1 MKYNLFTFL
10 ILLFSTSILFY
21 SCEKELLGCTD
32 PTASNY
38 NDLAN
43 TDDGSC
49 IEPVLGCT
57 DLNAMN
63 YESLASSDDGTCIYA
78 YDLALG
84 DWDINT
90 ECDDLT
96 ISILGLGDI
105 PVPLNDV
112 FPESIEIFAEGEGV
126 ISMDINGEPI
136 LADVSAD
143 GTVVFAGYHGS
154 FGKVIRIRHS
164 FGIMT
169 TYGHLAKINIKRGDI
184 VNEGQIIG
192 KMGRTGRVNGAH
204 LHYEISVNGK
214 SQNPKTFST
223 F

>member
-1 MKYNLFTFL
+1 MKHNLFSLL
-10 ILLFSTSILFY
+10 ILLFSISVLFS

-63 YESLASSDDGTCIYA
+63 YESLASSDDGTCVYA

-84 DWDINT
+84 IWDINT

-136 LADVSAD
+136 LADVSVD
-143 GTVVFAGYHGS
+143 GTVTIQDGQQITTDTGIPTVGEVDVDITGSGLIQSSTSGILTLFLSFEIPLAGTQS
-154 FGKVIRIRHS
+154 S
-164 FGIMT
+164 SC
-169 TYGHLAKINIKRGDI
+169 NIVCSR
-184 VNEGQIIG
+184 
-192 KMGRTGRVNGAH
+192 
-204 LHYEISVNGK
+204 
-214 SQNPKTFST
+214 
-223 F
+223 